1 MDVYRG
7 FVMFLMMAE
16 VLEFCRVAA
25 ARPASW
31 FWQTLCWHQSHVEW
45 VGCSLHDM
53 IQPSFSFLVGTA
65 MVFSMK
71 NRAGSGA
78 PFSKLFLQVL
88 RRSLI
93 LILLGI
99 FLRSMGASQTY
110 FTFEDT
116 LTQIGLG
123 YPLLFLISYLSVRQ
137 QWATFAL
144 LVVGYWLAF
153 ALYPLPGAGF
163 DFAAAGADPTW
174 AHNLTGFAAHWN
186 KNTNLAWAADGWFMN
201 LFPTEKTFQFNEGGY
216 STLSFVPTLAT
227 MLLGL
232 FAGQILQTA
241 DAPMEKVK
249 RFGIWGLGFLAAGL
263 AVHFLGLC
271 PIVKRIW
278 TPAWVLWSGGGCLL
292 FLAFFYWLVDI
303 RGVRRPF
310 FWLQVIGMNSIAA
323 YVLAHT
329 VVGFI
334 HSSMQTHFGAGYD
347 AAFFGEA
354 YASLVRGAVLLLVQ
368 WWVLFWMWQR
378 GIFIKI

>member
-1 MDVYRG
+1 MDVFRG

-16 VLEFCRVAA
+16 VLEYCKVAGA
-25 ARPASW
+25 KPGSW
-31 FWQTLCWHQSHVEW
+31 FWETMCWHQSHVEW

-53 IQPSFSFLVGTA
+53 IQPSFSFLVGAA

-71 NRAGSGA
+71 NRAASGA
-78 PFSKLFLQVL
+78 TFSKLFLQVL
-88 RRSLI
+88 RRALI

-99 FLRSMGASQTY
+99 FLRSMGAGQTY

-123 YPLLFLISYLSVRQ
+123 YPFLFLISYLSVRW
-137 QWATFAL
+137 QWAVFGL

-153 ALYPLPGAGF
+153 AVYPLPAPGF
-163 DFAAAGADPTW
+163 DYAAAGADPNW
-174 AHNLTGFAAHWN
+174 PYNLTGFAAHWN
-186 KNTNLAWAADGWFMN
+186 KNTNLAWATDRWFMN
-201 LFPTEKTFQFNEGGY
+201 LFPTAKTWLFNEGGY
-216 STLSFVPTLAT
+216 TTLSFVPTLAT

-232 FAGQILQTA
+232 FAGHILQGT
-241 DAPMEKVK
+241 DAPFSKIK
-249 RFGIWGLGFLAAGL
+249 TFAAWGFGLMAAGL

-278 TPAWVLWSGGGCLL
+278 TPTWVLWSGGAAFL
-292 FLAFFYWLVDI
+292 FLAFFYWIVDI
-303 RGVRRPF
+303 RGVKRPF

-329 VVGFI
+329 VIGFI

-347 AAFFGEA
+347 SVFGAANS
-354 YASLVRGAVLLLVQ
+354 SLVRGGVMLAVQFWVLL
-368 WWVLFWMWQR
+368 WMWR
-378 GIFIKI
+378 RKIFIKI